1 MTPSADTV
9 TESQFRWAVVCAL
22 CVLILAAY
30 ANTFTNEFVWDD
42 VSSVLL
48 HKHVQ
53 DSSHFFDLF
62 TEDQHAFAGGQGN
75 FYRPL
80 VSASFMV
87 DFALAYGQAWGAPAP
102 EGIPDLSP
110 FVFHVTNILWHLAAS
125 VLLFALLTRL
135 DASRVVRLAVPVI
148 FAVHPLHT
156 EAVAYIS
163 GRADPMSAAFMFA
176 GLIFATWDESG
187 RRRAAA
193 LVLTSMM
200 FIAALLSKES
210 ALIFPI
216 LLVPCLAC
224 RARSRG
230 IHDPGMLNRYAP
242 AFASLILMLG
252 YLAMR
257 ATVLNFGS
265 DSVARDVSYF
275 QRLMETAKSFAIY
288 IRLLFV
294 PQGLH
299 MERTELWLGEVP
311 NWTAAVGVA
320 AFSLCVA
327 VVVWAFR
334 RKRTHIAAGMIWF
347 LSAWLPV
354 SGIFPLNAPMAEHW
368 MYVPM
373 AGFLWAVADFIGG
386 ALRSPRAWRVAGVAF
401 YVACVL
407 FVAQTVSRNRD
418 WRDNETIYS
427 ATLEKSPESI
437 RVRYNL
443 AVTYEDI
450 VKNSAGARREYEKIV
465 QAYDRRFE
473 KKTQTDP
480 GGLRSYWHEELRS
493 HLSLAELY
501 FEEARYNDA
510 AAHFRVLLGVTI
522 TDENRS
528 LIMRS
533 GLGLGRCYLS
543 VGDTQSALE
552 QFNRVIGIEPGLD
565 PEIRRILFEA
575 GVSGP

>member
-1 MTPSADTV
+1 MTPSAETV
-9 TESQFRWAVVCAL
+9 TESHFRRAVVCAL
-22 CVLILAAY
+22 CVLAFVAY
-30 ANTFTNEFVWDD
+30 ANTFTNQFVWDD

-53 DSSHFFDLF
+53 DSSHFLDLF
-62 TEDQHAFAGGQGN
+62 TEDQHAFARGQGN

-102 EGIPDLSP
+102 EGIPELSP
-110 FVFHVTNILWHLAAS
+110 FVFHVTNVLWHLAAS

-135 DASRVVRLAVPVI
+135 DASRIVRLAVPVI

-163 GRADPMSAAFMFA
+163 GRADPMSASFMFA

-187 RRRAAA
+187 RRRTAA
-193 LVLTSMM
+193 LILSSLM
-200 FIAALLSKES
+200 FMGALLSKES
-210 ALIFPI
+210 SLIFPV
-216 LLVPCLAC
+216 LLVPCLWC

-230 IHDPGMLNRYAP
+230 HDDLGMLNRFAP
-242 AFASLILMLG
+242 AFASLILLLG

-257 ATVLNFGS
+257 VTILDFGS
-265 DSVARDVSYF
+265 DSVARDISYF
-275 QRLMETAKSFAIY
+275 HRLLETAKSFAIY

-294 PQGLH
+294 PRGLH

-320 AFSLCVA
+320 LLLLCIA
-327 VVVWAFR
+327 IVVWAFR
-334 RKRTHIAAGMIWF
+334 RNRTHTAAGMLWF

-373 AGFLWAVADFIGG
+373 AGFLWAIADL
-386 ALRSPRAWRVAGVAF
+386 LRGVLRNPRAWRAAGLAF
-401 YVACVL
+401 YVGAAL
-407 FVAQTVSRNRD
+407 FVALTVSRNRD
-418 WRDNETIYS
+418 WRDNETIYA
-427 ATLEKSPESI
+427 ATLDKSPES

-450 VKNSAGARREYEKIV
+450 LKNSSGARREYEKIV
-465 QAYDRRFE
+465 EAYDRRFMR
-473 KKTQTDP
+473 KTQKDP
-480 GGLRSYWHEELRS
+480 GGLRSYWQEELRS
-493 HLSLAELY
+493 HLSLAGLY
-501 FEEARYNDA
+501 FEEARYSDA
-510 AAHFRVLLGVTI
+510 VEHFRVLLGVTV
-522 TDENRS
+522 TGENRP
-528 LIMRS
+528 LVVRAR
-533 GLGLGRCYLS
+533 LGLGRCYLAI
-543 VGDTQSALE
+543 GDTTSALE
-552 QFNRVIGIEPGLD
+552 QFNRLVDSEPGIQ
-565 PEIRRILFEA
+565 PEIGRILLEA
-575 GVSGP
+575 GLSRP